1 MSAEHVLERYLNG
14 LLKGDRNACRG
25 VIEETLQTGL
35 PANKVYMDVI
45 WPIMV
50 EVDKLYTQDKITA
63 TQEAFATRINRTI
76 VDQLQN
82 KLPRKALR
90 ARKVVIC
97 SADNEKEELGAQM
110 ITDLFESDGWEAR
123 FLGGKVNNDDILAF
137 VNSFHPDILLVY
149 GIAAKQAP
157 NTRQLIDSIKSIN
170 ASPNMR
176 VMLSGGVFDRAED
189 LWQEIG
195 ADLYAPNAAEAVR
208 IASADESEV
217 TVPVRTI
224 KRRRKA
230 DTSSKAKTAAAAQK
244 SAADNNQPSD
254 AAQPQDTQA
263 QDAQVQDATQQD
275 IQVAE
280 PQPAAG

>member
-1 MSAEHVLERYLNG
+1 MSAEYVLERYLNG

-157 NTRQLIDSIKSIN
+157 NTRQLIDSVKSIN

-230 DTSSKAKTAAAAQK
+230 DASSKAKSAAAAEQ
-244 SAADNNQPSD
+244 ATVAGDDQPSD
-254 AAQPQDTQA
+254 AAQPQDTQ
-263 QDAQVQDATQQD
+263 VQDAAQQD
-275 IQVAE
+275 VQVQVAE
-280 PQPAAG
+280 PQPAVG